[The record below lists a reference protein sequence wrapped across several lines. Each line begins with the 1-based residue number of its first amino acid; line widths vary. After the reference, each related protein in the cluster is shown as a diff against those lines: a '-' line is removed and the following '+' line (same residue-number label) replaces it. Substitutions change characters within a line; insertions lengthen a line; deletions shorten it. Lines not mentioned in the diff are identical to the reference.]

1 MTKKPSLYEIL
12 DVPQTANTAA
22 IDQAWRTKLGDLER
36 SASAMDSSALAS
48 RKQLIRV
55 AANTLLDSSSR
66 LAYDSQLARSEN
78 TSGSDGN
85 GNSTFSG
92 NGYDSGLSSRVA
104 GEAALGLTLIPQV
117 RATLSSDSMN
127 LRADAMALRAEAM
140 SLRADAMILQAGAR
154 LGDNSES
161 VQPRGWLRLMSSG
174 PLLRILMFLTI
185 MGLIALGWSRCSA
198 VVAPLQRTATEGKAS
213 EKAALQEYFQTHGV
227 RPANLAEMELL
238 EAERRRRTN
247 ENRNEQQNTDQKAK
261 AELKFEED
269 SRRRAQDVS
278 DRLRS
283 EEENQKRNVQRE
295 EREAQREQDER
306 KRAERTAEEQRIQRL
321 QNQWQQTL
329 GR

>member
-36 SASAMDSSALAS
+36 SASAMDSSELAS

-78 TSGSDGN
+78 TGGSVNSISSGSGH
-85 GNSTFSG
+85 
-92 NGYDSGLSSRVA
+92 DSGLSRRVA
-104 GEAALGLTLIPQV
+104 GEAALGLTLVPQV
-117 RATLSSDSMN
+117 QANLSSDSMN

-161 VQPRGWLRLMSSG
+161 VQPRGWSRLMSSG
-174 PLLRILMFLTI
+174 PILRILMFLTV
-185 MGLIALGWSRCSA
+185 MGLIALGWARCTA

-283 EEENQKRNVQRE
+283 DEERQKLNVQRE
-295 EREAQREQDER
+295 EREAQRELDER
-306 KRAERTAEEQRIQRL
+306 KRAERIAEEQRIQRL

-329 GR
+329 RR

>member
-12 DVPQTANTAA
+12 DLPQTANTAA
-22 IDQAWRTKLGDLER
+22 IDQAWRAKLGALER
-36 SASAMDSSALAS
+36 SASAMDSSELAS

-78 TSGSDGN
+78 TVGSGNSIHSGSGHDAE
-85 GNSTFSG
+85 
-92 NGYDSGLSSRVA
+92 LSRRVA
-104 GEAALGLTLIPQV
+104 GEAALGLTLVPQV
-117 RATLSSDSMN
+117 QANLSSDSMN

-154 LGDNSES
+154 LGDHRDEAPLS
-161 VQPRGWLRLMSSG
+161 GWSRLMGSG
-174 PLLRILMFLTI
+174 PLLRILMFLTV
-185 MGLIALGWSRCSA
+185 MGLIALGWARCTA

-283 EEENQKRNVQRE
+283 DEERQKLNVQRE
-295 EREAQREQDER
+295 EREAQRELDER
-306 KRAERTAEEQRIQRL
+306 KRAERIAEEQRIQRL

-329 GR
+329 RR

>member
-12 DVPQTANTAA
+12 DAPQTANTAA
-22 IDQAWRTKLGDLER
+22 IDQAWRTKLGALER
-36 SASAMDSSALAS
+36 AASAMDSIELAS
-48 RKQLIRV
+48 RKQLIRI

-78 TSGSDGN
+78 TDGS
-85 GNSTFSG
+85 GNSHASE
-92 NGYDSGLSSRVA
+92 LSRQVA
-104 GEAALGLTLIPQV
+104 GEAALGLALVPQV
-117 RATLSSDSMN
+117 QPTISRDSMN

-154 LGDNSES
+154 LGDSGES
-161 VQPRGWLRLMSSG
+161 APSRWGSALLGSG
-174 PLLRILMFLTI
+174 PILRILVFLTI
-185 MGLIALGWSRCSA
+185 MGLIALGWARCSA

-227 RPANLAEMELL
+227 RPANSAEMELL
-238 EAERRRRTN
+238 EAERRRCSN

-261 AELKFEED
+261 AALKFED
-269 SRRRAQDVS
+269 DARRRAQEVS

-283 EEENQKRNVQRE
+283 DEEQQRQMVQRE
-295 EREAQREQDER
+295 EREAARQLNER
-306 KRAERTAEEQRIQRL
+306 KEAERIAEEQRIQKL

-329 GR
+329 TR

>member
-22 IDQAWRTKLGDLER
+22 IDHAWRTKLDDLER
-36 SASAMDSSALAS
+36 SASAMDSSELAS
-48 RKQLIRV
+48 RKQFIRV

-66 LAYDSQLARSEN
+66 LAYDSQLAQSEN
-78 TSGSDGN
+78 TGGSGGS
-85 GNSTFSG
+85 GNSIYSG
-92 NGYDSGLSSRVA
+92 NGYDSGLSRRVA
-104 GEAALGLTLIPQV
+104 GEAALGLTLVPQV

-154 LGDNSES
+154 LGDNNES
-161 VQPRGWLRLMSSG
+161 VQPRGWLRLMGSG
-174 PLLRILMFLTI
+174 PLLRILMFLTV

-278 DRLRS
+278 DRLRFD
-283 EEENQKRNVQRE
+283 EENQKRNVQRE